1 MFFFLFLQVD
11 PVKLGPV
18 SVITTMRQPAS
29 TLLAA
34 TQHDSLLH
42 MIDCRTG
49 IFSKKYSSISQNIF
63 GPEVTKIYLYITGS
77 VINDMKVCMGSAG
90 LIRCLSAEP
99 DEFTI
104 TVGHSSGSISQLD
117 IRTGKLRQAWKAH
130 EGEILSL
137 TPLNREVNMITK
149 T

>member
-49 IFSKKYSSISQNIF
+49 IFSKKYSSMSQNIF
-63 GPEVTKIYLYITGS
+63 WTGS
-77 VINDMKVCMGSAG
+77 NKKNPNILQEV
-90 LIRCLSAEP
+90 LSM
-99 DEFTI
+99 T
-104 TVGHSSGSISQLD
+104 
-117 IRTGKLRQAWKAH
+117 
-130 EGEILSL
+130 
-137 TPLNREVNMITK
+137 
-149 T
+149 

>member
-1 MFFFLFLQVD
+1 MRAFPKFGEIKCFFFLFLQVD

-49 IFSKKYSSISQNIF
+49 IFSKKYSSMSQNIF
-63 GPEVTKIYLYITGS
+63 WTGS
-77 VINDMKVCMGSAG
+77 NKKNPNILQEV
-90 LIRCLSAEP
+90 LSM
-99 DEFTI
+99 T
-104 TVGHSSGSISQLD
+104 
-117 IRTGKLRQAWKAH
+117 
-130 EGEILSL
+130 
-137 TPLNREVNMITK
+137 
-149 T
+149 

>member
-1 MFFFLFLQVD
+1 MYNIHSSNFTKYFW
-11 PVKLGPV
+11 
-18 SVITTMRQPAS
+18 
-29 TLLAA
+29 
-34 TQHDSLLH
+34 
-42 MIDCRTG
+42 TG
-49 IFSKKYSSISQNIF
+49 SNKNI
-63 GPEVTKIYLYITGS
+63 YITGS

>member
-1 MFFFLFLQVD
+1 MD

-18 SVITTMRQPAS
+18 SVMTAMRQPS
-29 TLLAA
+29 SNLLAA

-49 IFSKKYSSISQNIF
+49 
-63 GPEVTKIYLYITGS
+63 T

>member
-49 IFSKKYSSISQNIF
+49 ILSKKYSSNFTKYFWTGS
-63 GPEVTKIYLYITGS
+63 VTKIYILQE
-77 VINDMKVCMGSAG
+77 V
-90 LIRCLSAEP
+90 LSM
-99 DEFTI
+99 T
-104 TVGHSSGSISQLD
+104 
-117 IRTGKLRQAWKAH
+117 
-130 EGEILSL
+130 
-137 TPLNREVNMITK
+137 
-149 T
+149 

>member
-18 SVITTMRQPAS
+18 SVMTAMRQPS
-29 TLLAA
+29 SNLLAA

-49 IFSKKYSSISQNIF
+49 
-63 GPEVTKIYLYITGS
+63 T

-104 TVGHSSGSISQLD
+104 TVGHSSGFISQLD

-137 TPLNREVNMITK
+137 TPLNREVNNYYICIY
-149 T
+149 